1 MEDEATIEW
10 TEAHL
15 MQLLNELSS
24 QNGIKTIHL
33 LAHSMGNRALLRCLE
48 RIGNNISQGA
58 ESKFRQ
64 TILAAPDID
73 AGVFEN
79 LAPIAVKAAS
89 RTTMYASSN
98 DRALRLSK
106 DFHGYR
112 RAGDTEQGI
121 LIVSGVD
128 SIDASNVPSGFLGH
142 SYYGD
147 SRSVLSDVFELFKT
161 GTPPPRFGLR
171 PVELEGLPYWVFA
184 P

>member
-1 MEDEATIEW
+1 LT
-10 TEAHL
+10 
-15 MQLLNELSS
+15 QLLNELSS

-48 RIGNNISQGA
+48 RIGNNISQRA

-73 AGVFEN
+73 ARVFEN
-79 LAPIAVKAAS
+79 LAPSAVKAAS

-98 DRALRLSK
+98 DRPLRWSK

-147 SRSVLSDVFELFKT
+147 SRSVLSDIFELFKT

-171 PVELEGLPYWVFA
+171 PEELDGLPYWAFA

>member
-1 MEDEATIEW
+1 MADEATIEW

-15 MQLLNELSS
+15 IELLNELSS
-24 QNGIKTIHL
+24 QDGIKTIHL
-33 LAHSMGNRALLRCLE
+33 LAHSMGNRALVKSLD
-48 RIGNNISQGA
+48 RIGSAMSLGA
-58 ESKFRQ
+58 SKFQQ

-79 LAPIAVKAAS
+79 LAPQMVKAAI
-89 RTTMYASSN
+89 RTTLYASSN
-98 DRALRLSK
+98 DRPLRWSK

-112 RAGDTEQGI
+112 RAGDTEEGI
-121 LIVSGVD
+121 LIVSRVD

-147 SRSVLSDVFELFKT
+147 SRTLLSDIFELFKT
-161 GTPPPRFGLR
+161 GTAPPRFGLK
-171 PVELEGLPYWVFA
+171 PEQFAGQPYWIFV